1 MWGLT
6 GFNSYLYCFTQLN
19 GLSFKSNLLLFLV
32 KAVPGSLFMCILKS
46 PMYVMYIWIKWVF
59 RLSETLHAVLPV
71 SRSPRCAASLPVGK
85 SLVGVVVVA
94 SLFVVSCWWFGVFQD
109 VVVGVTSQA
118 SYQQLSKSTVL
129 LRRQRSHGVEKRMSM
144 WGQDFMFSMG
154 NTLSHLDI
162 SGT

>member
-6 GFNSYLYCFTQLN
+6 GFNSYLYCSTQLN

-46 PMYVMYIWIKWVF
+46 LMYFMYIWIKWVF
-59 RLSETLHAVLPV
+59 RLSETLPV

-94 SLFVVSCWWFGVFQD
+94 SLFVVSCWWFDVFQD

-118 SYQQLSKSTVL
+118 SYQKLSQSTVL
-129 LRRQRSHGVEKRMSM
+129 LRRQWSHGVEKRMSV
-144 WGQDFMFSMG
+144 WGQDFTFSMW
-154 NTLSHLDI
+154 NILLVI
-162 SGT
+162 